1 MGGLTGWLLLLCLV
15 SSAKA
20 SFSPTINKF
29 VFEVCEDVPIGS
41 QAFTIEASDPDG
53 DTLTY
58 ALVGPNAAFFQVD
71 PNSGVVTVK
80 SPLDR
85 ENSVTM
91 LLDVTVSDT
100 ANLTPGR
107 LTIILNDANDN
118 SPIFRNTAFDISVPE
133 NTTVGGS
140 VFTFLA
146 EDEDEGDAGVV
157 RYSITEIIP
166 AQGSE
171 VFEIGAI
178 NGELKLKG
186 QLNYNLLSSFYRLRV
201 NAGDLGGSCGS
212 GDKVFQSSNVFAFVT
227 VVDMPDLDPIF
238 ISAPYIGS
246 IEENSAVDTSVLGV
260 TAIDQDK
267 GINDNIIYTIEDST
281 ADGLFKIS
289 ENDGIISIS
298 SAIDR
303 EVIGDTVTLTVK
315 ATESEVNVNGQPATT
330 TTTVQVNIGDVNDN
344 PPQFY
349 NCEESCVTAT
359 QFTGEVFEHSLGAI
373 SIGMTVKD
381 PDKSVQ
387 TELRLEGVDKD
398 VFSVEPSLAASDS
411 IVQLLVRQPANLD
424 FEKKQQMVL
433 QVIAID
439 KDKTTFQSTATVTI
453 NIKDTNDNS
462 PTFLQDTYKLKVAE
476 HSPVG
481 TEVLSVTAEDPDTM
495 DAGKITY
502 SLLPESI
509 LEYFDVD
516 TGTGR
521 VYVKNNITLDRE
533 LRSLYSATLQARDSD
548 GKPGTTVLEITLTDI
563 NDQPP
568 IINRDLYREF
578 VKEDGQLEFKIEVNT
593 KRTVTLL

>member
-1 MGGLTGWLLLLCLV
+1 
-15 SSAKA
+15 
-20 SFSPTINKF
+20 
-29 VFEVCEDVPIGS
+29 
-41 QAFTIEASDPDG
+41 
-53 DTLTY
+53 
-58 ALVGPNAAFFQVD
+58 
-71 PNSGVVTVK
+71 
-80 SPLDR
+80 
-85 ENSVTM
+85 
-91 LLDVTVSDT
+91 
-100 ANLTPGR
+100 
-107 LTIILNDANDN
+107 
-118 SPIFRNTAFDISVPE
+118 
-133 NTTVGGS
+133 
-140 VFTFLA
+140 
-146 EDEDEGDAGVV
+146 
-157 RYSITEIIP
+157 
-166 AQGSE
+166 
-171 VFEIGAI
+171 
-178 NGELKLKG
+178 
-186 QLNYNLLSSFYRLRV
+186 
-201 NAGDLGGSCGS
+201 
-212 GDKVFQSSNVFAFVT
+212 
-227 VVDMPDLDPIF
+227 MPDLDPVF

-246 IEENSAVDTSVLGV
+246 VEENSAVDTSVLRV

-315 ATESEVNVNGQPATT
+315 ATESELNVNGQPATT
-330 TTTVQVNIGDVNDN
+330 TTTVQINIGDVNDN

-381 PDKSVQ
+381 LDKSVQ

-424 FEKKQQMVL
+424 FEEKQQIVL

-462 PTFLQDTYKLKVAE
+462 PKFPQDTYRLKVAE

-481 TEVLSVTAEDPDTM
+481 TDVLSVTAEDPDTM
-495 DAGKITY
+495 DAGNITY

-578 VKEDGQLEFKIEVNT
+578 VKEDGQLEFKIE
-593 KRTVTLL
+593 